1 MWWPRPPVSFTSC
14 VKHRTRV
21 SELKQHRNEPYLLA
35 TLNIAILWKQGSSH
49 LQHYA
54 TYHQGN
60 KCTQRHKWP
69 PKGMFCRSE
78 PLPCSSVLFPSL
90 SLLFTLILLSWIGER
105 FRHLHCFFFKE
116 SLCLIHDMKAV
127 RCGWN
132 NFYCP
137 LHHSWRNVM
146 CCFVVVALLKSFSLL
161 SQTFLVVCTF
171 NPVLFCFNRCRPRV
185 QSHKRLVD
193 LFFFFFFWCLVIR
206 IGSFGRWWVQ
216 TTLVV
221 SHLFPF
227 CKVGGPQDL
236 ETNFRQGYCLGGK
249 TMKCVWTT
257 VHGLGPKSTCFT
269 CLMSVSSPGELWKLF
284 FWHTEV
290 LCFVAARV

>member
-193 LFFFFFFWCLVIR
+193 LFFFFFFLVSGDQNWFIWKVV
-206 IGSFGRWWVQ
+206 GSDNFGC
-216 TTLVV
+216 
-221 SHLFPF
+221 FPF
-227 CKVGGPQDL
+227 VSVL
-236 ETNFRQGYCLGGK
+236 QGRRPTRSWDELQTRILPRRKNNEVCLNNS
-249 TMKCVWTT
+249 TWT
-257 VHGLGPKSTCFT
+257 G
-269 CLMSVSSPGELWKLF
+269 
-284 FWHTEV
+284 
-290 LCFVAARV
+290 A